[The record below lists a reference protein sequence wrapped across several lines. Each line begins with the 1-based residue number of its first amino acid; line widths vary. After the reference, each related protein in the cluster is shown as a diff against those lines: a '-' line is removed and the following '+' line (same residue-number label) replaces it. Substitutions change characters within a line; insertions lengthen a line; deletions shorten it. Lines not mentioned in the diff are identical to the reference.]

1 MDSVVELGTQP
12 NVSPADNRRKL
23 EQIDADVSG
32 ILKSMI
38 RSEEA
43 DRSGSAKIISAGVQM
58 LEIQHNDPAAWEAF
72 KNADPQAKEIACKGK
87 DWEAREVASV
97 LWRRHRASYPSRERI
112 SLYGK
117 AIRVARDAYC
127 ADGKVN
133 VEELLT
139 HIVNAGGVKGIL
151 RIARTAKGNS
161 CRKKVI
167 LDIPP
172 TLTLFLVGPDGT
184 REPLE
189 PALNRR
195 FLIELGR
202 LQ

>member
-12 NVSPADNRRKL
+12 IVSRADNRRKL
-23 EQIDADVSG
+23 EQIDADVAN
-32 ILKSMI
+32 ILNSMI
-38 RSEEA
+38 RSENAE
-43 DRSGSAKIISAGVQM
+43 RTLSAKIVSAGVQM
-58 LEIQHNDPAAWEAF
+58 LELLREDREAWTAF

-87 DWEAREVASV
+87 GWEAREVATV
-97 LWRRHRASYPSRERI
+97 LWRRHRASFPSRERI
-112 SLYGK
+112 SLYAK
-117 AIRVARDAYC
+117 AIQAARDAYC

-133 VEELLT
+133 AEELLT
-139 HIVNAGGVKGIL
+139 HVINAGGVKGVL
-151 RIARTAKGNS
+151 RLARTAKGNS
-161 CRKKVI
+161 CRKKVV

-189 PALNRR
+189 PDLNRR
-195 FLIELGR
+195 FLIQMGR